1 MRNGYLNSAD
11 CINAVDRIDVS
22 KLTFE
27 DVRVHYGTGR
37 SYTVQGNY
45 EKKYFYRNGKKTNI
59 GDIEESVW
67 RDIVRQMISIHSEDE
82 LFQNLS
88 AWYSETGGVFRTK
101 SEQELYILELH
112 AVRIFDDPGWCD
124 YIRFNQRYRPDMIDE
139 GRLVTVWMDCCQKE
153 GLTTKEL
160 YEKRYG
166 ELLPC
171 PHCGRYSTFHIVE

>member
-1 MRNGYLNSAD
+1 M
-11 CINAVDRIDVS
+11 
-22 KLTFE
+22 
-27 DVRVHYGTGR
+27 
-37 SYTVQGNY
+37 
-45 EKKYFYRNGKKTNI
+45 
-59 GDIEESVW
+59 
-67 RDIVRQMISIHSEDE
+67 QMISIHGEDE

-101 SEQELYILELH
+101 AEQELYILELH
-112 AVRIFDDPGWCD
+112 AARIFDAPGWCD
-124 YIRFNQRYRPDMIDE
+124 YIRFNQRYRPGMIDE